1 MATILKFES
10 LQRYE
15 FIQYCKKRHSF
26 FNLIMVFN
34 NGLFIKKRNALLTL
48 MYLRILLSIKTDQ
61 MRLTKQHIIYILI
74 VGTLFSCVP
83 AKKYEE
89 LKSRQDACRDE
100 ISALKTLNQNLE
112 EENNELKSSIELNKK
127 ELEQLKNDVA
137 KDKADYDA
145 MKKSYSTLKETYRLL
160 SERQSAQS
168 SNGKTATDKLMK
180 QLQATQLDLQAQED
194 ALRTLETSLLN
205 KEAAL
210 KKLSTDLEAREKRVN
225 ELEAIINKKDA
236 ALANLK
242 KKVKEALLGFE
253 NNGLT
258 IEQKNGKVYVSLDES
273 LLFASGKY
281 DVGSKG
287 TEVLKKLAKVLETS
301 SDIDIVVEGHTDN
314 VPLKGKGDIADNW
327 DLSVKRATSVVKII
341 TNNSNVSPKRLTA
354 AGRGEYLPLDLT
366 NTTEGR
372 KKNRRIEVILT
383 PKLDELFELLGE

>member
-1 MATILKFES
+1 
-10 LQRYE
+10 
-15 FIQYCKKRHSF
+15 
-26 FNLIMVFN
+26 MVFN